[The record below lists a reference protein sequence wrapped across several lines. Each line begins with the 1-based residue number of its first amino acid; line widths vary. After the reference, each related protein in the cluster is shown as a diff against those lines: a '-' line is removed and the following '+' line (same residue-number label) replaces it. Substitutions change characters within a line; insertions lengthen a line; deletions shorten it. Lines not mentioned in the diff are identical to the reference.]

1 MQNSDKKILVQ
12 ILFLA
17 VMAGLFS
24 YEKACA
30 LTLNQAG
37 SEQVVVESRIVYV
50 NHKDRDFGIDFGIAV
65 NPTPEGGAK
74 IEVSAMARGQGADFR
89 RWIPQHAELIL
100 PDKQRITP
108 ISTEKTYFQKPSAVS
123 GVVPI
128 LFAALGSQ
136 YVGNAAQAEARP
148 GQVCPV
154 TGQVERS
161 SGEKHTGVPE
171 AIYRVGMAAGLGLL
185 SSQAKGELE
194 GQKSTFILKDLP
206 LMGLEFRT
214 EVRNTDKNNLVI
226 VVVPVILK
234 PAE

>member
-1 MQNSDKKILVQ
+1 M
-12 ILFLA
+12 LFLTIIAGAIRHEA
-17 VMAGLFS
+17 VFAS
-24 YEKACA
+24 
-30 LTLNQAG
+30 NQTAAK
-37 SEQVVVESRIVYV
+37 QVVIESRIVYV

-65 NPTPEGGAK
+65 NPAPEGGAK

-108 ISTEKTYFQKPSAVS
+108 ISTEKTYFQKPSAIS
-123 GVVPI
+123 GVAPI

-136 YVGNAAQAEARP
+136 YVGYAEQAEATP

-171 AIYRVGMAAGLGLL
+171 VIDRTGMAAELGLL

-194 GQKSTFILKDLP
+194 GQKSTFMLKDLP
-206 LMGLEFRT
+206 ALGLEFRT
-214 EVRNTDKNNLVI
+214 EVRNKEKNSLVI

-234 PAE
+234 PVE